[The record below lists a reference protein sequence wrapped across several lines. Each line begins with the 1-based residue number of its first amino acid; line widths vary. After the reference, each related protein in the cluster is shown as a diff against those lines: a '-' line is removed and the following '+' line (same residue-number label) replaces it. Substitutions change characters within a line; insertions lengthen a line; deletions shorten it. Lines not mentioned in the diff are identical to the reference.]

1 MGNYGEL
8 WGIMVELWGIM
19 VELCGI
25 MGNYGEWWWNY
36 GELWW
41 NYGELWGIMGNYGGI
56 MVDLWGIMGNGGG
69 IMGNYGELWG
79 IMGELWGVMVEL
91 WGIMG
96 NYGMSFGVLL
106 IVVFCR
112 RMAPCFHRHVRLSS
126 SQQCSLCAT
135 RLPIQGPQGIHFPA
149 QLAKQMKKLNIKAL
163 NPSDIG
169 LSVAGGRHGG
179 AWMSCAAALNV
190 VPPRHR
196 AACASAFAEAAT
208 AASLPAAGT
217 CDLMVH
223 HLQLHML

>member
-1 MGNYGEL
+1 MGNYGES
-8 WGIMVELWGIM
+8 
-19 VELCGI
+19 
-25 MGNYGEWWWNY
+25 
-36 GELWW
+36 
-41 NYGELWGIMGNYGGI
+41 
-56 MVDLWGIMGNGGG
+56 
-69 IMGNYGELWG
+69 
-79 IMGELWGVMVEL
+79 

-163 NPSDIG
+163 NPNDIG
-169 LSVAGGRHGG
+169 LSVAGGRRGG
-179 AWMSCAAALNV
+179 AWMWCAAALNV
-190 VPPRHR
+190 LPPRHR

-217 CDLMVH
+217 CDAAADGAPPATADAVTADNAAYEPPEQPVASSAVPPGDTLAALDWGTTTFNARANGGRAEPH
-223 HLQLHML
+223 HRRV